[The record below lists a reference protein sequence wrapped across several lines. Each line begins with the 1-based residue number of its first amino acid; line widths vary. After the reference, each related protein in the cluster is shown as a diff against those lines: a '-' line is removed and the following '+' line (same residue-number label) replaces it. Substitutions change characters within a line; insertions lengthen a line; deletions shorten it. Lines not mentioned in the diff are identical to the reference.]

1 MKWMDLEFID
11 ISQHGEERRAS
22 GNRNRSYVNG
32 SAVRADGNVPESQ
45 YRRRKP
51 ASGNARRTGV
61 PGREQVQGRSDGGRR
76 QLEEPIRRRSDGR
89 KRQLEEPI
97 RRRNEDKR
105 RQEARRRPATPEEIE
120 RRRQKILKKRKQQRQ
135 QRMIK
140 GIILTCEAAFVILL
154 CVLVYHFVRSFRET
168 DKIPAAKQAGSEE
181 TAKIIEE
188 NHTSKPAMTEDFLTL
203 NPYSRPGESLESVHN
218 IFVHYTANKGTSA
231 AQNRSYFEN
240 LGTTGE
246 TSASAHFIIG
256 FEGEII
262 QCVPLTEI
270 AYAVMGRNYDSVSI
284 ECCYLDDDG
293 EFTWA
298 TYQSL
303 IRLCAWLLDEY
314 DLTPEDILRHYDEG
328 GKKCPLYYVDNEGKW
343 EQFKQDVEQYILEKP
358 TV

>member
-97 RRRNEDKR
+97 RRRNEDRR
-105 RQEARRRPATPEEIE
+105 RQEARRHPGTPEEIE

-140 GIILTCEAAFVILL
+140 GIILVCEAAFVILL

-240 LGTTGE
+240 LGTTGPISPLGLRGKSS
-246 TSASAHFIIG
+246 SACPLRRSLMRSW
-256 FEGEII
+256 GEITI
-262 QCVPLTEI
+262 QCP
-270 AYAVMGRNYDSVSI
+270 
-284 ECCYLDDDG
+284 
-293 EFTWA
+293 
-298 TYQSL
+298 
-303 IRLCAWLLDEY
+303 
-314 DLTPEDILRHYDEG
+314 
-328 GKKCPLYYVDNEGKW
+328 
-343 EQFKQDVEQYILEKP
+343 
-358 TV
+358 